1 MSQAAIKPQASAQG
15 ELRALVL
22 EKKGELSLREMP
34 VDEPLGPRDVRV
46 AIHTVGICGSDV
58 HYYTHGAIGPFV
70 VKAPMILGHE
80 ASGIVTETGEGVA
93 TLQVGDRVCME
104 PGIPDPDSRA
114 TRLGLYNLDPAVR
127 FWATP
132 PVHGILRSSV
142 VHPEAFTFKLP
153 DAVSFA
159 AGAMVEPLAVGVH
172 AVTKA
177 RAAPGNVAIV
187 IGAGPIGL
195 VTVLAALAAGCAH
208 AIVSDIDDSKLDLA
222 RTLGPVSTVNVARDN
237 LVEAV
242 IAQTGGWGA
251 DVIYECSGAERA
263 IAGIFEPLCPGG
275 TVVFVGIPLKP
286 AAYDVAAAMLREA
299 RVEHVFRYAHVFDR
313 CVAMLASGMID
324 VAPLI
329 TRTFPFAQSVEA
341 FELAA
346 SAPKGEVKMQIQ
358 MGL

>member
-1 MSQAAIKPQASAQG
+1 MSQAATRPSDEG
-15 ELRALVL
+15 ERRALVL
-22 EKKGELSLREMP
+22 EKKGELSLRDIP

-80 ASGIVTETGEGVA
+80 ASGIVTEIGDGVE
-93 TLQVGDRVCME
+93 TLQIGDRVCME

-132 PVHGILRSSV
+132 PVHGVLRSSV

-153 DAVSFA
+153 DNVSFA

-177 RAAPGNVAIV
+177 RAAPGHVAIV

-208 AIVSDIDDSKLDLA
+208 VIVSDIDDTKLELA
-222 RTLGPVSTVNVARDN
+222 RTLGPVSTVNVARDD
-237 LVEAV
+237 LVAAV
-242 IAQTGGWGA
+242 KARTGGWGA
-251 DVIYECSGAERA
+251 DVTYECSGAERA
-263 IAGIFEPLCPGG
+263 ITGIFEPLCPGG

-313 CVAMLASGMID
+313 CVAMLASGTID

-329 TRTFPFAQSVEA
+329 TRTFPFAQSIEA

-346 SAPKGEVKMQIQ
+346 SAPKGEVKMQIE